1 MFRSQII
8 AGILSLFGFI
18 AWTTSTM
25 AQDPPQAKPVPSKSK
40 KWSYAWAPEKNPI
53 RGIILQSWPGL
64 LDGEVVKGVKPNP
77 WQEFLERNGIAWCDG
92 TLDIKLLPEIGA
104 ELGRPELANAPV
116 ILTGLSSTGYHSIM
130 LANKHPDRVLAVLG
144 AQPVAPFVKGNDNFN
159 FNRRPLP
166 KEGEKQDEKLI
177 PQDVTGALD
186 VPIFM
191 QIGEHDGVLG
201 SVVAYGFLEFGRRR
215 NAPWTYFCL
224 PKAGHGNLITPKV
237 AIPWLESVLAQRLP
251 RDIDLTKGAPK
262 LKTIPADAGLLGN
275 LQSLT
280 VAEHSKYDGNK
291 AKANWM
297 PDKASAEAWKESSRA
312 MPYELPEQKVKL
324 PSGLITDLVVHDPKH
339 NTVVASDNPAVKA
352 WKIAGNLKEGDTYC
366 TTHWYHSTAVG
377 KVPSLVRGYD
387 WIVPDN
393 QSVNFRGETLLE
405 FTLSADA
412 TVYVGHDATI
422 AKKPA
427 WLADWKDT
435 GEAVLVGYLG
445 TEQRLNLYEKAF
457 AKNAKAKLGANSEE
471 AADPNFPKEAG
482 LGRQR
487 VIYMTIVKPKEAKN
501 VPAGLRVMSGGHSWS
516 TENSTPLCQAAGI
529 NGHKK
534 ITGINSNRIEDLTPL
549 LEKGE
554 IDAYV
559 WQHSSV
565 GPEFPKFLPTLVD
578 LGPKHNPNFRVLM
591 QMPWLVHDG
600 RKDVKLP
607 EEYEKTDLAE
617 YQTKL
622 DKSRKEQ
629 EFYVDE
635 VNAKAGKRIV
645 FLVPLGDGMLEVRK
659 MIVAGKFPG
668 ITKQNYKDKPGD
680 RGSVLGGDHM
690 PHQGL
695 LGHRLGTYMHFAA
708 LYRMSPEGLTFPGK
722 DGDGLTDEQRAIL
735 QKLAWDM
742 VSKYPYAGIAKFD
755 APKPPKEG
763 EKPVP
768 KSGDG
773 PTAVPD
779 VLKGWKATT
788 DLPAEA
794 VVTDYNA
801 YIEKLPKGERPGVA
815 DVKYYV
821 DDTGRNAVAVL
832 VVVDGTRWT
841 HLLVYDK
848 QHKRTSATKYAAGK

>member
-1 MFRSQII
+1 MFRSQVI
-8 AGILSLFGFI
+8 AGILSLCGFLGW
-18 AWTTSTM
+18 ATSTM

-40 KWSYAWAPEKNPI
+40 KWKYAWAPEKKPL
-53 RGIILQSWPGL
+53 RGIILQEWPGL
-64 LDGEVVKGVKPNP
+64 FEDGVVKGLKPNP
-77 WQEFLERNGIAWCDG
+77 WQDFLERNGIAWCDG
-92 TLDIKLLPEIGA
+92 TLDVNLLPEISA

-144 AQPVAPFVKGNDNFN
+144 AQPVAPFAKGNDDFN

-177 PQDVTGALD
+177 PQDITGALD

-366 TTHWYHSTAVG
+366 TTHWYHATAVG
-377 KVPSLVRGYD
+377 KVPSLVRGCD

-393 QSVNFRGETLLE
+393 HSVNFRGETLLE

-412 TVYVGHDATI
+412 TVYVGHDAAI

-445 TEQRLNLYEKAF
+445 TERRLNLYEKAF

-471 AADPNFPKEAG
+471 AADPNFPKEVF
-482 LGRQR
+482 LGRER

-501 VPAGLRVMSGGHSWS
+501 VTAGLRVMSGGHSWS

-529 NGHKK
+529 TGHIKLNK
-534 ITGINSNRIEDLTPL
+534 HGLNSSRIEDLTPL

-559 WQHSSV
+559 WQNSL
-565 GPEFPKFLPTLVD
+565 GAEFPNFLPTLVE
-578 LGPKHNPNFRVLM
+578 LGPKYNANFRVLT

-600 RKDVKLP
+600 RQGVKLP
-607 EEYEKTDLAE
+607 EEYEQTDLAE
-617 YQTKL
+617 MQVKMEKY
-622 DKSRKEQ
+622 RKQQ
-629 EFYVDE
+629 EAYVDE
-635 VNAKAGKRIV
+635 VNAKAGKRVV

-659 MIVAGKFPG
+659 MIAAGKFPG
-668 ITKQNYKDKPGD
+668 VTKVS
-680 RGSVLGGDHM
+680 GSVLGGDHM

-695 LGHRLGTYMHFAA
+695 LGMRLGAYMHFAA
-708 LYRMSPEGLTFPGK
+708 LYRMSPEGLKFPGK
-722 DGDGLTDEQRAIL
+722 EGDGLTDEQRPIL

-742 VSKYPYAGIAKFD
+742 VSKYPYAGIAKLEESRPAKGD
-755 APKPPKEG
+755 EKAAP
-763 EKPVP
+763 
-768 KSGDG
+768 
-773 PTAVPD
+773 
-779 VLKGWKATT
+779 
-788 DLPAEA
+788 
-794 VVTDYNA
+794 N
-801 YIEKLPKGERPGVA
+801 
-815 DVKYYV
+815 
-821 DDTGRNAVAVL
+821 TG
-832 VVVDGTRWT
+832 
-841 HLLVYDK
+841 K
-848 QHKRTSATKYAAGK
+848 